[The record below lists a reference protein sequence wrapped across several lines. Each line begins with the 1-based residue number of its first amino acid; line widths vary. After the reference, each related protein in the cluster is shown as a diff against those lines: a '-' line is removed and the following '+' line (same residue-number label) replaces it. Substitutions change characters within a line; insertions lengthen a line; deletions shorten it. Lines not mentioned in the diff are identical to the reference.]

1 VRLEAPLKAPG
12 EKEAL
17 MAMDM
22 AIKMPEA
29 PAPGRGR
36 ELRELPGAGL
46 ARETYATFLLLA
58 VAGFI
63 IAGYVGLALFFV
75 GALR

>member
-1 VRLEAPLKAPG
+1 
-12 EKEAL
+12 

-22 AIKMPEA
+22 AMKLPEV
-29 PAPGRGR
+29 PAAGRGFEMR
-36 ELRELPGAGL
+36 EMSGALG
-46 ARETYATFLLLA
+46 RETYATFLLLA